1 MTSPSWPWIA
11 ASGRIGVAAMVAGL
25 LVCLRGGVGCTFAFG
40 GALGMALV
48 LIQLAAFTNNNELAR
63 RREIARIRGTRRA
76 GPAQIA
82 LSTVASLF
90 GGLTLVTRGEPGPM
104 LNRVEWALFVAS
116 LLTGIWFV
124 RERRVKDRDL
134 GRESGTS
141 PDSPGDRSEIPGASP
156 NRSTNPLR

>member
-1 MTSPSWPWIA
+1 ML
-11 ASGRIGVAAMVAGL
+11 VGL
-25 LVCLRGGVGCTFAFG
+25 LVCLRGGVPCTDAFG

-82 LSTVASLF
+82 LSTVASLI
-90 GGLTLVTRGEPGPM
+90 GGLTLVTKGEPGPM

-116 LLTGIWFV
+116 LLTFIWSI
-124 RERRVKDRDL
+124 RERRAKDRDL
-134 GRESGTS
+134 GRESGTP
-141 PDSPGDRSEIPGASP
+141 PDSPSDRGEMPAVSP
-156 NRSTNPLR
+156 IRSTNPVR